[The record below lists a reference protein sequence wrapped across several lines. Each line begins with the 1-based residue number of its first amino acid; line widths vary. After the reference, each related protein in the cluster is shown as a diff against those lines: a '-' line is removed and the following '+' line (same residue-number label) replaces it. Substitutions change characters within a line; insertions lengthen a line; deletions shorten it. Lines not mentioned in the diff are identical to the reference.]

1 MLYSNVST
9 QYPKNFPVNAK
20 QAGWL
25 KCPGYLMRQSN
36 ANNTAI
42 AFKQA
47 AYELNWVG
55 DGFARHK
62 RFMFSLE

>member
-1 MLYSNVST
+1 
-9 QYPKNFPVNAK
+9 
-20 QAGWL
+20 
-25 KCPGYLMRQSN
+25 MRQSN